1 MHLNAALNNL
11 ETVIRFLNERY
22 IDKPAESDSNQSD
35 RNIRPEDQLF
45 KKLRE
50 HGCEVTKQRLVKQ
63 LLKRLP
69 FLNAIRET
77 VEQATREQ
85 EKERENGKSVTLDY
99 WDIEQRQLTAEDYA
113 DILEYYSK
121 LLNQLRNFFT
131 HVDYD
136 SVKFSLNKAD
146 LPVKRYQLNILYVLT
161 AALRETKRRFNYP
174 APQENNNIDE
184 LLHLRRYHG
193 VENVTENEYKAFQ
206 QRRKDGKLDLLEMPV
221 FGDEK
226 RGRYSRMKD
235 NPNCRFFE
243 KDKKSGEYVFT
254 ERGLAFFAA
263 WFLQPDEIDKIF
275 QKLTPTAVEKDRH
288 TKQFI
293 APKRTFSMFHLN
305 LPKTRLEST
314 EKMSPDTL
322 GMDMIAEL
330 HKTPSLVWNYLSRAD
345 QTTIRKFAN
354 KFTDVTELNSET
366 PENNN
371 TSAGND
377 GTDNSIDTDFSGK
390 RTKNRF
396 PYLALSYFDIAEAF
410 DNIRFHID
418 WGNYVFDSYTKKT
431 IDGNIVPD
439 RQLHKRIYSFERMQD
454 AYKWFN
460 ENRHAKK
467 TLYYETSSEEK
478 QLKKKKEEEQPKKEF
493 RIPMVPQYNISTQKN
508 HIGIAF
514 ETVPQPEFIG
524 KKTKRRKPDA
534 FLNLSDLPTLLFL
547 TVHGQAEKAE
557 KMLMDYHKNW
567 RQFLQDLKDGKNVS
581 KNDLQKR
588 GIVLT
593 DLPSEFQHYIETGK
607 LSAQKEQQLMKTKLQ
622 QILDQA
628 QRDLRDFKDECKTD
642 FKPGDKRKRRYK
654 AGDIGNYL
662 AHDLV
667 KLQRPNPEKPHQ
679 GKITSVNFEALQTA
693 LATFSVSKGTL
704 REIFLKAGL
713 IGTPEY
719 PHPFL
724 NELVDERGVKAL
736 TLQSFFRNYLERKIE
751 YIKNCQN
758 GKESTYLLDS
768 LKRKAQRKQ
777 QSDYIPHLAET
788 YLQEPLVLPKQLLDP
803 LVEEF
808 VKNEFTEKYTLKEK
822 EIAKKGR
829 KMNATFLMMRYHQWK
844 FGDATQWFYALPHG
858 VDSESLKKITNI
870 LKPKFSKPRP
880 PKFET
885 RNTNNVGLF
894 DKDQQRLYDQWA
906 KITEMERKEKK
917 PLLIAELNKIRK
929 EFKKLCKRPVIIRGE
944 KVDYSEKFTQRANR
958 LEKQEKKIPQLKL
971 QDIVLFHA
979 ACKLLQITGQAKLS
993 DIQENKPYLLGQN
1006 ERELSRTYSIP
1017 ASLSNKEGEMLSVTI
1032 TGKMKIKNSGN
1043 FNRMTND
1050 PRVPSLLRLIAQA
1063 NGTNTIDYEH
1073 LREEL
1078 AKFDRKRKDLFQ
1090 WVHDFEND
1098 VRKKYPTEFA
1108 EKRKKGYAGFW
1119 SYLEVLIDK
1128 EKFSLGKALAL
1139 SQICN
1144 GFSHNYLPEF
1154 EYQDQKKLS
1163 PKENAEAR
1171 KEFDKLR
1178 QQLISKPLTKGESMV
1193 ERILKL
1199 YSKS

>member
-1 MHLNAALNNL
+1 MNIQISQPQSFWAMYLNSALNNL
-11 ETVIRFLNERY
+11 ETVIRFLNERD
-22 IDKPAESDSNQSD
+22 IDKQAESDSNQ
-35 RNIRPEDQLF
+35 NIKPENQLL

-50 HGCEVTKQRLVKQ
+50 HGCEVTKQRLVRQ

-77 VEQATREQ
+77 IEQATREQ
-85 EKERENGKSVTLDY
+85 EKKKENEKSVTLDY

-113 DILEYYSK
+113 DILVYYVK
-121 LLNQLRNFFT
+121 LLAQLRNFFT
-131 HVDYD
+131 HVDHD
-136 SVKFSLNKAD
+136 SVSFSLHRTD
-146 LPVKRYQLNILYVLT
+146 LPVKRYQLDILYVLT

-193 VENVTENEYKAFQ
+193 VENVTENEYNAFQ

-254 ERGLAFFAA
+254 ERGLAFFVA
-263 WFLQPDEIDKIF
+263 WFLQPDEIDKMF
-275 QKLTPTAVEKDRH
+275 QKIPPTAVEKDRH

-293 APKRTFSMFHLN
+293 ATKRTFSVFHIN
-305 LPKTRLEST
+305 LPKTRLESA
-314 EKMSPDTL
+314 EKMSSDTL
-322 GMDMIAEL
+322 GMDIIAEL
-330 HKTPSLVWNYLSRAD
+330 HKTPSLVWNYLSRED
-345 QTTIRKFAN
+345 QINVRKFAN
-354 KFTDVTELNSET
+354 KFTDVTELNSAA
-366 PENNN
+366 PENKNASSVNN
-371 TSAGND
+371 D
-377 GTDNSIDTDFSGK
+377 TDNNIDTDFSGK
-390 RTKNRF
+390 RIKDRF
-396 PYLALSYFDIAEAF
+396 PYLALSYFDIAETF
-410 DNIRFHID
+410 NTIRFHID
-418 WGNYVFDSYTKKT
+418 WGNYIFDSYAKKT
-431 IDGNIVPD
+431 IDGNILPD
-439 RQLHKRIYSFERMQD
+439 RRLQKRIYSFERMQD

-460 ENRHAKK
+460 ENRYSEK
-467 TLYYETSSEEK
+467 TLYYETSS
-478 QLKKKKEEEQPKKEF
+478 KEEPPKEF
-493 RIPMVPQYNISTQKN
+493 RAPMIPQYNISTPKN

-547 TVHGQAEKAE
+547 TVCGQAEKAE
-557 KMLMDYHKNW
+557 KRLTDYHNNW
-567 RQFLQDLKDGKNVS
+567 RQFLQDLKDGKNIS

-588 GIVLT
+588 GIALT
-593 DLPSEFQHYIETGK
+593 DLPVEFQHYIETGK
-607 LSAQKEQQLMKTKLQ
+607 LSPSKEQQLMKTKLQ
-622 QILDQA
+622 QILDQT
-628 QRDLRDFKDECKTD
+628 QRDLKSFKDECKTD

-654 AGDIGNYL
+654 VGDIGNYL

-679 GKITSVNFEALQTA
+679 GKITSVNFEALQAA
-693 LATFSVSKGTL
+693 LATFRASKGTL
-704 REIFLKAGL
+704 RDIFLKAGL
-713 IGTPEY
+713 IENPEY

-724 NELVDERGVKAL
+724 NKLVDERGVKAL
-736 TLQSFFRNYLERKIE
+736 TLQSFFRIYLEKKIE

-768 LKRKAQRKQ
+768 LKRKAKRKQ
-777 QSDYIPHLAET
+777 QSDYIPQLAET
-788 YLQEPLVLPKQLLDP
+788 YLHEPLVLPKQLLDP
-803 LVEEF
+803 LVEEL
-808 VKNEFTEKYTLKEK
+808 VKNEFTEKYALKEK

-829 KMNATFLMMRYHQWK
+829 TMNATFLIMRYHQWK

-858 VDSESLKKITNI
+858 VNSESLKKITNI
-870 LKPKFSKPRP
+870 LQPKFSKPRP

-885 RNTNNVGLF
+885 RNTNNVGLS

-906 KITEMERKEKK
+906 KITETERKDKK
-917 PLLIAELNKIRK
+917 PVLIFELSKIRK
-929 EFKKLCKRPVIIRGE
+929 EFKKLCKGLVNTRGE
-944 KVDYSEKFTQRANR
+944 KIDYREKFTQRANR

-979 ACKLLQITGQAKLS
+979 ACKLLQIAGQAKLS
-993 DIQENKPYLLGQN
+993 DIQENQPYLLGQN
-1006 ERELSRTYSIP
+1006 ERKLSRIYNIP
-1017 ASLSNKEGEMLSVTI
+1017 ATASNKENKILSVTI
-1032 TGKMKIKNSGN
+1032 TGKMKIKDSGN

-1050 PRVPSLLRLIAQA
+1050 PRVPSLLRLITQA
-1063 NGTNTIDYEH
+1063 NGTTTVDYEH
-1073 LREEL
+1073 LLEEL
-1078 AKFDRKRKDLFQ
+1078 AQFDRKRKEIFQ
-1090 WVHDFEND
+1090 WVLDFENN
-1098 VRKKYPTEFA
+1098 VRKKYPA
-1108 EKRKKGYAGFW
+1108 ECAQKRKKIYTDFW

-1128 EKFSLGKALAL
+1128 ENFSVGKAFAL
-1139 SQICN
+1139 SLICN

-1154 EYQDQKKLS
+1154 EYQDRENSS

-1178 QQLISKPLTKGESMV
+1178 QQLIGKPLTQGESMV